1 MEKERKKQKQTKK
14 IRNKYRKKETM
25 INKRKEKKLK
35 KIIN

>member
-25 INKRKEKKLK
+25 INKRKEA
-35 KIIN
+35 